1 MARYV
6 VKVLASTDTLKKLE
20 RAIQQLEEIDFTAVS
35 VSSGTVGGKKGNLL
49 TLLRGAPDGRVTLHA
64 IDGGDDDEGQ
74 SDQMNELADGGEVV
88 SYGAIYVGGALKN
101 VALIR
106 S

>member
-35 VSSGTVGGKKGNLL
+35 VSSGTVGGKKGKLL
-49 TLLRGAPDGRVTLHA
+49 TLLRGAPDGRVTCT
-64 IDGGDDDEGQ
+64 
-74 SDQMNELADGGEVV
+74 
-88 SYGAIYVGGALKN
+88 
-101 VALIR
+101 R
-106 S
+106 STAGTTTRAKRTR